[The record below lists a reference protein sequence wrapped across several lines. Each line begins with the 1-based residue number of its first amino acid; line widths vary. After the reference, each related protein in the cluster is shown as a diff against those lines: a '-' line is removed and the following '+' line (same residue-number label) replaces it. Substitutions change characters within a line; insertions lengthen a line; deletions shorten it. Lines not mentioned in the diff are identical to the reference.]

1 MYPISLN
8 LTGTPVLVVGGGRVA
23 LRKVQNLHR
32 EGAKITVVAPKTLPE
47 LMSLAQSG
55 QIKLY
60 LREFQEEDLSGPKL
74 VFAAT
79 DNSELNKR
87 IANLCQRLGIWV
99 NVADNPEESNF
110 IVPAVWRRG
119 GWEIAVG
126 TSGLSPLAARLL
138 KEELSRLIDPA
149 WDDYLKFWGELR
161 KALKES
167 NIEKN
172 RREEILKEVAKIY
185 DYRKFC
191 REKPS
196 VKLILEKFK

>member
-1 MYPISLN
+1 
-8 LTGTPVLVVGGGRVA
+8 
-23 LRKVQNLHR
+23 VQNLLG

-47 LMSLAQSG
+47 LKALAQSG

-60 LREFQEEDLSGPKL
+60 LREFQEEDLSGPRL
-74 VFAAT
+74 VFVAT

-87 IANLCQRLGIWV
+87 IANLCQKQGIWV

-149 WDDYLKFWGELR
+149 WDDYLKFLGELR

-167 NIEKN
+167 NVEKKK
-172 RREEILKEVAKIY
+172 REEILKEVARIY
-185 DYRKFC
+185 NYQRFC

-196 VKLILEKFK
+196 VNLVLEKFK

>member
-8 LTGTPVLVVGGGRVA
+8 LTGTLVLVVGGGRVA
-23 LRKVQNLHR
+23 LRKVQSLLR
-32 EGAKITVVAPKTLPE
+32 EDAKIIVVAPKTLPE
-47 LMSLAQSG
+47 LKALAQSG

-99 NVADNPEESNF
+99 NVADSPEESNF

-126 TSGLSPLAARLL
+126 TSGLSPFAARLL
-138 KEELSRLIDPA
+138 KEELSRLIEPA
-149 WDDYLKFWGELR
+149 WDDYLKFLGELR

-167 NIEKN
+167 KIEKN
-172 RREEILKEVAKIY
+172 KREEILKEVAKIY
-185 DYRKFC
+185 DYQKFC
-191 REKPS
+191 QEKPS